1 MTAPADAGR
10 RGLRSLGPV
19 VLFLALVEITS
30 GILQG
35 YYTPILTDIARNLDI
50 VDGDV
55 NWFEAAQL
63 MLSALAVP
71 VLAKLGDI
79 YGHKRIL
86 LVSTVLTAAASW
98 GVAFAP
104 DFWTFL
110 AAWSLQGFYVVWLPL
125 EIALIYSR
133 SAAFPGRAALTRKA
147 AGLLVGALQFGVI
160 AGALTAGVL
169 VEIFAGR
176 LELTLMV
183 PAAAVT
189 LCIAAVHFGV
199 PETRARERAG
209 GILDTRGFLLLA
221 GGLLLLTSGLSFL
234 RINGPGTWWV
244 WAVLLAG
251 AAAFVPFVRWE
262 LGRTDPLVDFR
273 MLRGKSMW
281 PVQLTAGLF
290 GISVLGAQAP
300 MSTFARTDRGLHG
313 YGLGLDAS
321 SVSVIIGSYV
331 LSVLIGA
338 LLFPVVSRITTPRL
352 TLSGAAA
359 LVGTGYLLFLPFHD
373 SLAQTLTNM
382 VIAGVGSGAL
392 VAALPSAAAA
402 AAPLNRTGM
411 ATGLTNTTKTIG
423 GSFASAVFG
432 IALMSAATDALSGA
446 SLQTAAPLSGYLTV
460 WAVCS
465 VTGFVAAGLLLLVPR
480 LAFADIPLPSGGTGV
495 PRP

>member
-1 MTAPADAGR
+1 MKPGADVGR
-10 RGLRSLGPV
+10 RSLRTLGPV

-35 YYTPILTDIARNLDI
+35 YYTPILSDIARNLGI
-50 VDGDV
+50 NDGDV

-125 EIALIYSR
+125 EIALIFGR
-133 SAAFPGRAALTRKA
+133 AAGPGRAALTRKA

-160 AGALTAGVL
+160 AGALAAGVL
-169 VEIFAGR
+169 VEVFAGS
-176 LELTLMV
+176 LTLTLMV
-183 PAAAVT
+183 PAVAVT
-189 LCIAAVHFGV
+189 ACIAAVHFGV
-199 PETRARERAG
+199 PETTERAG
-209 GILDTRGFLLLA
+209 GILDGRGFLLLA
-221 GGLLLLTSGLSFL
+221 IGLLMITSGLSFL

-244 WAVLLAG
+244 WLVLAAG
-251 AAAFVPFVRWE
+251 LAAFVPFVRYE
-262 LGRTDPLVDFR
+262 LGLKDPLVDFA
-273 MLRGKSMW
+273 MLRDKAMW

-300 MSTFARTDRGLHG
+300 MSTFARTDRAVHG
-313 YGLGLDAS
+313 YGLGLDAG
-321 SVSVIIGSYV
+321 SVSIIIGSYV

-338 LLFPVVSRITTPRL
+338 LLFPVVSRYVTPRL
-352 TLSGAAA
+352 TLCGAAA
-359 LVGTGYLLFLPFHD
+359 LVGVGYLLFLPFHD
-373 SLAQTLTNM
+373 TLAQTLANM
-382 VIAGVGSGAL
+382 VVAGLGSGAL

-432 IALMSAATDALSGA
+432 IALMSAATDALADGA
-446 SLQTAAPLSGYLTV
+446 QGAGTAAPLTGYLTV
-460 WAVCS
+460 WTVCS
-465 VTGFVAAGLLLLVPR
+465 VTGFIAAGLLLLVPR
-480 LAFADIPLPSGGTGV
+480 LAFADVPLTASDTDT
-495 PRP
+495 RTS

>member
-1 MTAPADAGR
+1 MRA
-10 RGLRSLGPV
+10 LGPIV
-19 VLFLALVEITS
+19 FFLVLVEITS

-35 YYTPILTDIARNLDI
+35 YYTPILTDIARNLGI
-50 VDGDV
+50 ADGDV

-63 MLSALAVP
+63 MFSALAVP
-71 VLAKLGDI
+71 VLARLGDM

-110 AAWSLQGFYVVWLPL
+110 VAWSLQGFYVVWLPL
-125 EIALIYSR
+125 EVALIF
-133 SAAFPGRAALTRKA
+133 ARAASAPNRAAVTRKA
-147 AGLLVGALQFGVI
+147 AGVLVGGLQFGVI
-160 AGALTAGVL
+160 AGALAAGAL
-169 VEIFAGR
+169 VDVFGGDLR
-176 LELTLMV
+176 LTLMV
-183 PAAAVT
+183 PAAAAT
-189 LCIAAVHFGV
+189 LCILAIWFGV
-199 PETRARERAG
+199 PESGLKASGA
-209 GILDTRGFLLLA
+209 LDVRGFALLA
-221 GGLLLLTSGLSFL
+221 VGLLLLTSGLTFL

-244 WAVLLAG
+244 WAVLAAG
-251 AAAFVPFVRWE
+251 LAAFIPFVRYQLRLNE
-262 LGRTDPLVDFR
+262 PLVDIR
-273 MLRGKSMW
+273 MLCAPTMW

-300 MSTFARTDRGLHG
+300 MSTFARTDRDVHG
-313 YGLGLDAS
+313 YGLGLEAG
-321 SVSVIIGSYV
+321 SVSLIIGAYV
-331 LSVLIGA
+331 LSVLAGA
-338 LLFPVVSRITTPRL
+338 LLFPLAAKLSTPRI

-359 LVGTGYLLFLPFHD
+359 VVGIGYGLFLPFHD

-382 VIAGVGSGAL
+382 VIAGLGSGAL

-432 IALMSAATDALSGA
+432 IALLSAAGESLGTVAGA
-446 SLQTAAPLSGYLTV
+446 ATAAPLSGYLTV

-465 VTGFVAAGLLLLVPR
+465 VTAFAAAAALLLVPR
-480 LAFADIPLPSGGTGV
+480 LAFADPPILPESGIAGNSGAGAGDTAA
-495 PRP
+495 R